1 MKAIITGIPGQDG
14 DYLAELLLEM
24 GYTVC
29 GPCRRTRSVDVV
41 PAVVS

>member
-1 MKAIITGIPGQDG
+1 MKAIITGIAGQDG

-24 GYTVC
+24 DCTVY
-29 GPCRRTRSVDVV
+29 GPCRRTRSVDA